1 MMPALRAYTLV
12 LLGLLLALVPGK
24 ATLGHATGS
33 FDLAVVAFVDMN
45 GDGVWGLYQG
55 GSEPVL
61 SGIEVRL
68 YSDQPPLHV
77 LGKEDIWLA
86 AQTTNPAGYV
96 VFRNI
101 SNGDRILV
109 GTVADGYLPTTP
121 PEQYTRLEGDGGG
134 AVLEFAFGQLARSSF
149 GHQFIFPLIGIP

>member
-1 MMPALRAYTLV
+1 MMPALRSYTLL
-12 LLGLLLALVPGK
+12 LLGLLLALTPGK

-33 FDLAVVAFVDMN
+33 FDLAVLAFVDMN
-45 GDGVWGLYQG
+45 GDGVYGLFQG
-55 GSEPVL
+55 GPEPVL

-68 YSDQPPLHV
+68 YTDQPPLHA

-86 AQTTNPAGYV
+86 TQTTNPDGYV

-101 SNGDRILV
+101 PDGDRILV

-121 PEQYTRLEGDGGG
+121 PEQYARLEGDGGG
-134 AVLEFAFGQLARSSF
+134 AVLEFVFGQLARSSF
-149 GHQFIFPLIGIP
+149 GYQFIYPLIGVP